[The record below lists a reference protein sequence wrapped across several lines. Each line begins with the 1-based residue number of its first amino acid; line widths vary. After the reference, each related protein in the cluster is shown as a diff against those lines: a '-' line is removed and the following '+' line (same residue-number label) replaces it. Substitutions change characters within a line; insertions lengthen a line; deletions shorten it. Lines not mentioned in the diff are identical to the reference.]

1 MPNRRF
7 LQASFLFV
15 AIATL
20 AVNGACSRDSSS
32 KSASTPR
39 PLSTQSAGSLAWRD
53 CSDGFECAS
62 LPLPLDF
69 TKPQG
74 ATIQI
79 ALIRMPAA
87 AADKRIG
94 SLLVNPGGPGASG
107 VDFVRDA
114 ASEVFSQ
121 QIRDRF
127 DIVGFDPRGV
137 GASTPAVRCIDN
149 PGAYI
154 SGIQATPGSADQQ
167 NLDRLAD
174 ASFAKACGDRSGAIL
189 GYLSAPHV
197 ARDMEAIRIALGD
210 EQLTYVGFSYG
221 ALLGATY
228 ADLFPKT
235 VRALVLDG
243 AIDPSLTPEE
253 QGARQ
258 DDGFNQALDAF
269 LGDCADNNGCPFN
282 NDGDTGKA
290 FDDLIDRIEK
300 DPLPA
305 VAAHDDRKVDADAA
319 WTAISAALYSESEG
333 WPRLA
338 KALAQAQK
346 DGDGSGLLA
355 LEDHY
360 YDRSGDGSYSNE
372 FEANIAINCV
382 DAPDH
387 TTRTPGTATA
397 PPSRATPTPGHTE
410 PPSSSPCD
418 FWPVAPDRTPAAIA
432 ARDAPPIL
440 VVGTTGD
447 PAAPYREAQA
457 MAEQLRSGRLLT
469 YDGEGHTAYGGINSC
484 IDRMVDAYLIR
495 LEIPPYGTTCSAK

>member
-1 MPNRRF
+1 MPIRRF
-7 LQASFLFV
+7 WAAGWIAV
-15 AIATL
+15 AIVSFALTSACQRNSLTPTPKPASSPHGATIL
-20 AVNGACSRDSSS
+20 
-32 KSASTPR
+32 
-39 PLSTQSAGSLAWRD
+39 WHD

-62 LPLPLDF
+62 LPVPLDS
-69 TKPQG
+69 TKPDG
-74 ATIQI
+74 TKIAI
-79 ALIRMPAA
+79 ALIRLAA
-87 AADKRIG
+87 AAPEKRIG

-107 VDFVRDA
+107 ADFVRGA
-114 ASEVFSQ
+114 AADTFSQ

-137 GASTPAVRCIDN
+137 GASTPSVRCVDD

-154 SGIQATPGSADQQ
+154 SGSHGTAVASDQQ

-174 ASFAKACGDRSGAIL
+174 AAFAKSCGDRSGAIL

-197 ARDMEAIRIALGD
+197 ARDMEQIRIALGD
-210 EQLTYVGFSYG
+210 DQLTYVGFSYG
-221 ALLGATY
+221 TLLGATY

-243 AIDPSLTPEE
+243 AIDPSLSPEE
-253 QGARQ
+253 QGDRQ
-258 DDGFNQALDAF
+258 DDGFDQALDAF
-269 LGDCADNNGCPFN
+269 LSDCADNDGCPFHN
-282 NDGDTGKA
+282 SGDPGRA
-290 FDDLIDRIEK
+290 FDDLFDRIEK
-300 DPLPA
+300 EPLPA
-305 VAAHDDRKVDADAA
+305 TTAHDDRKIDIDAA
-319 WTAISAALYSESEG
+319 WTAVSAALYSESEG

-360 YDRSGDGSYSNE
+360 YERSSDGSYSNE

-382 DAPDH
+382 DAPQH
-387 TTRTPGTATA
+387 TTRTPGTPTTN
-397 PPSRATPTPGHTE
+397 PSRAAPTPGPTE
-410 PPSSSPCD
+410 APPSSPCD
-418 FWPVAPDRTPAAIA
+418 FWPVAPDRTPAAIL

-440 VVGTTGD
+440 IVGTTGD

-484 IDRMVDAYLIR
+484 IDKIVDAYLIR
-495 LEIPPYGTTCSAK
+495 LEIPPFGATCAAK